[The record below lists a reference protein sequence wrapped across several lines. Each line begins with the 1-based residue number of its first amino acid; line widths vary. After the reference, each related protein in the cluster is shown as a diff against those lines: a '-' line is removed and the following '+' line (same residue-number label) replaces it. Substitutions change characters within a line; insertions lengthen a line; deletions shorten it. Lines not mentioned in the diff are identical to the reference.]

1 MGVFSQL
8 RNQTLRLWHDVPLP
22 TREADA
28 TPVFQQWHKF
38 NSPADAW
45 TPLDSPSTTTTT
57 TTTGTERRS
66 HDNKFVLVTWNIDAS
81 SSAPEAR
88 ISALISHIQ
97 NLTTPADIIFVQE
110 VSRPALSALL
120 ETPWI
125 RENWYSS
132 EADTAKWGKQPF
144 ASMTL
149 VSRAWLSHSG
159 PNNVTL
165 GPVWRVNYPTH
176 FQRDALCCDVFL
188 LPSNGSTSSS
198 SSSSSSRVRL
208 VNVHLDSL
216 PINPSLRPR
225 QLAIIAS
232 YLRAAGHGLV
242 AGDFNPVLPE
252 DDALVG
258 KNGLVDAWTEL
269 HPEDDGFTWGV
280 DGDAPFP
287 PSRLDKVAMVGLEA
301 SDIQVLPP
309 GKIELTGVL
318 KHEGNNQDDQGLA
331 VKWSDHSG
339 LVCSVGL

>member
-1 MGVFSQL
+1 M
-8 RNQTLRLWHDVPLP
+8 
-22 TREADA
+22 
-28 TPVFQQWHKF
+28 
-38 NSPADAW
+38 
-45 TPLDSPSTTTTT
+45 
-57 TTTGTERRS
+57 
-66 HDNKFVLVTWNIDAS
+66 
-81 SSAPEAR
+81 
-88 ISALISHIQ
+88 
-97 NLTTPADIIFVQE
+97 
-110 VSRPALSALL
+110 
-120 ETPWI
+120 
-125 RENWYSS
+125 
-132 EADTAKWGKQPF
+132 
-144 ASMTL
+144 
-149 VSRAWLSHSG
+149 
-159 PNNVTL
+159 
-165 GPVWRVNYPTH
+165 
-176 FQRDALCCDVFL
+176 
-188 LPSNGSTSSS
+188 
-198 SSSSSSRVRL
+198 
-208 VNVHLDSL
+208 HLDSL

-287 PSRLDKVAMVGLEA
+287 PSRLDKVAMVGLKA